1 MAWEYKVLKV
11 PVQGLFKPNVDA
23 SSLDQTLDR
32 LGCGDWELVS
42 SVGIQTG
49 NGATIEIVLMLK
61 RRAREAAGTSSGPP
75 PLP

>member
-11 PVQGLFKPNVDA
+11 PVHGMFKPNVNA
-23 SSLDQTLDR
+23 ESIDQTLDQ
-32 LGCGDWELVS
+32 LGYQDWELVS
-42 SVGIQTG
+42 AVGVQTG

-61 RRAREAAGTSSGPP
+61 RPAGGAVGAPKCPP